1 MMTSRAW
8 YSSTLAAA
16 LVTACAAQPDAPRAA
31 DPAQSAARP
40 ATQAEGESAQQLEK
54 KFQEAAKGYKV
65 VEREGRTLYCKR
77 EKVLGSTIPTMQ
89 CMTEAQL
96 RLQVENMEQLRGRMR
111 NGAKCTMGRSGGGGG
126 ACGGS

>member
-1 MMTSRAW
+1 MTHRAW
-8 YSSTLAAA
+8 FFSIVSAVLF
-16 LVTACAAQPDAPRAA
+16 TACAAQPDPPPAGDAA
-31 DPAQSAARP
+31 DPAAPPAAQ
-40 ATQAEGESAQQLEK
+40 TEAEAEQRLEK

-89 CMTEAQL
+89 CLSEAQL
-96 RLQVENMEQLRGRMR
+96 RLQVENMEELRGRMR
-111 NGAKCTMGRSGGGGG
+111 NSAKCTMGRSGGGGG